1 MKDNKQLKAIPFFA
15 AILPLLFMISS
26 MALVVIVFEGGVHV
40 PLIIGAVVGGL
51 IAWKYGYDWMT
62 IEKGIYDAIRLAL
75 PAILIIM
82 TVGLIISSWI
92 GGGIIAT
99 MIYYGLKLVSPSLF
113 LVSICIL
120 CCVVSLSI
128 GSSWSTMGTIGVAG
142 MGIGLS
148 MGISAPIVAG
158 AIISGA
164 YFGDKMSP
172 LSDTTNLASGITETD
187 LFEHIKH
194 MIYTTFPGLIIA
206 LIVYYILGRNI
217 GQHDMNGTNIDE
229 ILTVMDQAFVISPWL
244 LLVPVIIILMVAKKV
259 PALPALL
266 TGAFLG
272 WFCQVFVQGDQV
284 SNAIIALTDGY
295 SIETGNK
302 LVDELFNR
310 GGIEDMMYT
319 VSLTIVAMSFAGIM
333 ESTGMLEVILNKI
346 MKVAKSAKSLIPIT
360 EFSSFFTNVVCAEQY
375 ISILLPGRM
384 FPAAFKKYHLKSKN
398 LSRALEDA
406 GTLTSPLVPW
416 NTCGVFIASTLMVNP
431 FDYIPYAVLNYTV
444 PIIGI
449 IFAIIG
455 YKVEYV
461 DPHSVQNTVLTSD
474 QSITRS
480 KELH

>member
-172 LSDTTNLASGITETD
+172 LSDTKSSVRDYG
-187 LFEHIKH
+187 
-194 MIYTTFPGLIIA
+194 
-206 LIVYYILGRNI
+206 
-217 GQHDMNGTNIDE
+217 NG
-229 ILTVMDQAFVISPWL
+229 
-244 LLVPVIIILMVAKKV
+244 
-259 PALPALL
+259 
-266 TGAFLG
+266 
-272 WFCQVFVQGDQV
+272 
-284 SNAIIALTDGY
+284 
-295 SIETGNK
+295 
-302 LVDELFNR
+302 
-310 GGIEDMMYT
+310 
-319 VSLTIVAMSFAGIM
+319 
-333 ESTGMLEVILNKI
+333 
-346 MKVAKSAKSLIPIT
+346 
-360 EFSSFFTNVVCAEQY
+360 
-375 ISILLPGRM
+375 
-384 FPAAFKKYHLKSKN
+384 
-398 LSRALEDA
+398 
-406 GTLTSPLVPW
+406 
-416 NTCGVFIASTLMVNP
+416 FI
-431 FDYIPYAVLNYTV
+431 
-444 PIIGI
+444 
-449 IFAIIG
+449 
-455 YKVEYV
+455 
-461 DPHSVQNTVLTSD
+461 
-474 QSITRS
+474 
-480 KELH
+480 